1 MNCDVK
7 FNFIGISETGFSKHT
22 PNQIH
27 INGYSVLDCFTESTK
42 GGTRLYISENFNFIP
57 RPDLDIYKA
66 KELESTI
73 VEVINRNS
81 KNFLVA
87 VIYKHPNMDTSE
99 FNLTYNNL
107 IEKISSENKQAFIMG
122 DFNID
127 LLKCDTIQNNEDFLQ
142 TNFSLFYKP
151 TIVRPT
157 RITPHSKTLIDNIF
171 TNTLENFSSGNIITS
186 VSDHLPQYLIVE
198 YNENGANKTDKI
210 KHFYRDFKNFNRED
224 FILDY
229 ISTSCDDIFANKTP
243 GDKMEVFITN
253 SNELIDRHAPMKM
266 SYKKANSSSKP
277 WITQG
282 LIKSIYSK
290 NSLYRKF
297 LKTKNPIQKNIKHQ
311 NFKTHRN
318 LLVKLLKI
326 SKNNYYKEHFA
337 SHKSNLKLV
346 WSAIKEVTNTK
357 KVDNHYPNLLI
368 HESNNISHQKDIS
381 NAFNNYFG
389 SIAEDTK
396 KDIPATHKTFSDF
409 LGNQNINSFF
419 LSPTSPLMI
428 SKHISQLDIKK
439 ASGPFSIPVGF
450 LKIISPVASL
460 HLSNIINECLA
471 EGVYPDCLKKAS
483 IKPLHKKGSK
493 LEVGIDQL
501 LSFQT

>member
-1 MNCDVK
+1 MSLLTLSELNELKLNMNKTKSFFHINIASLSLHQHDLRTLLKNCDVK

-27 INGYSVLDCFTESTK
+27 INGYLVLDCFTESTK

-66 KELESTI
+66 KEPESTI
-73 VEVINRNS
+73 VEVINSNS
-81 KNFLVA
+81 KNFIAA

-142 TNFSLFYKP
+142 TNFSSFYKP

-171 TNTLENFSSGNIITS
+171 TNTLENFSSGNIRTS

-229 ISTSCDDIFANKTP
+229 ISTSWDDIFANKTP

-266 SYKKANSSSKP
+266 SYRKANNSSKP
-277 WITQG
+277 
-282 LIKSIYSK
+282 
-290 NSLYRKF
+290 
-297 LKTKNPIQKNIKHQ
+297 
-311 NFKTHRN
+311 
-318 LLVKLLKI
+318 
-326 SKNNYYKEHFA
+326 
-337 SHKSNLKLV
+337 
-346 WSAIKEVTNTK
+346 
-357 KVDNHYPNLLI
+357 
-368 HESNNISHQKDIS
+368 
-381 NAFNNYFG
+381 
-389 SIAEDTK
+389 
-396 KDIPATHKTFSDF
+396 
-409 LGNQNINSFF
+409 
-419 LSPTSPLMI
+419 
-428 SKHISQLDIKK
+428 
-439 ASGPFSIPVGF
+439 
-450 LKIISPVASL
+450 
-460 HLSNIINECLA
+460 
-471 EGVYPDCLKKAS
+471 
-483 IKPLHKKGSK
+483 
-493 LEVGIDQL
+493 
-501 LSFQT
+501 